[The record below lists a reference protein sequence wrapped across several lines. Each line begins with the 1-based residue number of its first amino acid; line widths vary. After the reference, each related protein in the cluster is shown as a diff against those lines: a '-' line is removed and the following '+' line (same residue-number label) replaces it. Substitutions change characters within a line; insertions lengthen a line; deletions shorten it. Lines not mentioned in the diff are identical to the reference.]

1 MEQQAPEVNAVSEK
15 NARQGVK
22 DSSSSP
28 ASIKY
33 AAKISLED
41 KSGNVMDKL
50 VKNPTDLVADCKTA
64 SGG

>member
-1 MEQQAPEVNAVSEK
+1 ME
-15 NARQGVK
+15 